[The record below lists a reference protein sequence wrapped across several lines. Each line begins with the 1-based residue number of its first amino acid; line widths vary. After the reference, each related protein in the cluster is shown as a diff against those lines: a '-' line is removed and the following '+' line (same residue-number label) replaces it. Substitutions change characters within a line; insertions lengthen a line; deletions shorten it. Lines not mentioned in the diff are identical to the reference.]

1 MAKLPRLKRVQQRLA
16 ELNRRIA
23 VESPHGTEGRS
34 WPLDGF
40 LTIEHG

>member
-23 VESPHGTEGRS
+23 VESPTAPRAAHGRS
-34 WPLDGF
+34 TGS
-40 LTIEHG
+40 